1 MKIRTLAVVG
11 VGLTLALGLSACSK
25 PAATTP
31 PTTTTTS
38 AAAVPSTS
46 ATSAAPTTS
55 TSAPASTTANA
66 AVDFVKD
73 VGVVLPTNSE
83 PRWVMAQAAF
93 NAAMPGVTILF
104 SQGDSAI
111 EKTNVETLISKGV
124 KYIIIC
130 AQDGSAAAAAVD
142 EAKAKGITVI
152 AYDRLIMDTANLDYY
167 VTFDSVA
174 VGEAW
179 GDYLVKSAEK
189 PQGNNLWL
197 YAGSADDNNAFLFFQ
212 GAWNKLQPKIADGTF
227 TIVNSDKAVALKDKL
242 ELSHDDLSNI
252 IGQVGVMKWV
262 PDTGKQIVQ
271 ANLAKATK
279 DQKGVVYALT
289 PNDDTAVAMSDTF
302 RADPDVTKLY
312 NTGQDFTQASAQY
325 ILDGKQGMT
334 VWKPDPALVQNCK
347 DIITAVAGG
356 NAKPA
361 VVVTEYDNRKEKVPS
376 TKAEITVVTKDNIAD
391 VVKQPGSPF
400 KIDGGK
406 VVKA

>member
-1 MKIRTLAVVG
+1 MKFRNMAVAG
-11 VGLTLALGLSACSK
+11 ISLALAFGLSACSNS
-25 PAATTP
+25 TTGS
-31 PTTTTTS
+31 TTTTTS
-38 AAAVPSTS
+38 GAPASSTS
-46 ATSAAPTTS
+46 
-55 TSAPASTTANA
+55 SAPAASS
-66 AVDFVKD
+66 VDFAKD
-73 VGVVLPTNSE
+73 VGIVLPTNSE
-83 PRWVMAQAAF
+83 PRWVMAQSAF
-93 NAAMPGVTILF
+93 KAAMPGAQILF

-111 EKTNVETLISKGV
+111 EKTNVETLMSKGV

-227 TIVNSDKAVALKDKL
+227 TIVNSDKATAVKATK
-242 ELSHDDLSNI
+242 ELTHAQLADI

-262 PDTGKQIVQ
+262 PDTGKQLVQ
-271 ANLAKATK
+271 ANLASATK

-312 NTGQDFTQASAQY
+312 NTGQDFTKASAQY
-325 ILDGKQGMT
+325 ILDGMQGMT

-347 DIITAVAGG
+347 DIINAVAGG
-356 NAKPA
+356 NTKPS
-361 VVVTEYDNRKEKVPS
+361 VVVTTYDNRKEQVPS
-376 TKAEITVVTKDNIAD
+376 TKADITVVTKDNIAQ
-391 VVKQPGSPF
+391 VVTQPGSPF
-400 KIDGGK
+400 KIDNGK
-406 VVKA
+406 VVDA

>member
-1 MKIRTLAVVG
+1 MNIRKLATAG
-11 VGLTLALGLSACSK
+11 FGLALAFGLTACGTN
-25 PAATTP
+25 TTG
-31 PTTTTTS
+31 TGTTS
-38 AAAVPSTS
+38 STS
-46 ATSAAPTTS
+46 ATSTTTS
-55 TSAPASTTANA
+55 TSATSSSTSTTATGGT
-66 AVDFVKD
+66 VDFTKE

-83 PRWVMAQAAF
+83 PRWVMAQSAF
-93 NAAMPGVTILF
+93 QAAMPGVQILF

-130 AQDGSAAAAAVD
+130 PQDGTAAAAAVD

-152 AYDRLIMDTANLDYY
+152 AYDRLIMSTANLDYY

-179 GDYLVKSAEK
+179 GDYMVKSAEK
-189 PQGNNLWL
+189 PQGNNLYL

-227 TIVNSDKAVALKDKL
+227 TIINSSKAEALKSTL
-242 ELSHDDLSNI
+242 QLSHDQLADI

-262 PDTGKQIVQ
+262 PDTGKQLVQ
-271 ANLAKATK
+271 ANLAAATK

-312 NTGQDFTQASAQY
+312 NTGQDFTKASAQY

-334 VWKPDPALVQNCK
+334 VWKPDPALVQNCA
-347 DIITAVAGG
+347 DIINAVAAGQ
-356 NAKPA
+356 KPGVIA
-361 VVVTEYDNRKEKVPS
+361 TTYDNGAKKVDA
-376 TKAEITVVTKDNIAD
+376 TKAEITVVTKDNIAQ
-391 VVKQPGSPF
+391 VVTQPGSPF
-400 KIDGGK
+400 KIDNGK
-406 VVKA
+406 VVDASA